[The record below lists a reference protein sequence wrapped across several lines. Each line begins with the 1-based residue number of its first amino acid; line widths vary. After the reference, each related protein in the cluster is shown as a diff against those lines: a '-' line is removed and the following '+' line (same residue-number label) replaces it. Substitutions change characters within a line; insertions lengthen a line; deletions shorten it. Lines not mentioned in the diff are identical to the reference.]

1 MTEMIQGDFWAP
13 FFCLYIPSQID
24 YYVQLTLGKVWWIV
38 VCISSV
44 AVTSSSSS
52 RVNIGVP
59 HNPYYWYVISISIR
73 GLSRSS
79 CHHPSLHSFLIYSLP
94 FPAFLI
100 NSLPSVPFP
109 SLLMLS
115 LLISLN
121 TLRFIRYSFCLD
133 EFDGYDSDRLIPV
146 NPICYACLAAYY
158 SLLRL
163 PLKCRKALRLTYRW
177 VEMITGGVM
186 QCGVMWCGVV
196 CVV

>member
-115 LLISLN
+115 LLISLKYI
-121 TLRFIRYSFCLD
+121 TIHKVFILSRRIWRIRLRSVNS
-133 EFDGYDSDRLIPV
+133 GKSDM
-146 NPICYACLAAYY
+146 
-158 SLLRL
+158 LRVFGRIL
-163 PLKCRKALRLTYRW
+163 FPLTAT
-177 VEMITGGVM
+177 VEMSQGA
-186 QCGVMWCGVV
+186 
-196 CVV
+196 